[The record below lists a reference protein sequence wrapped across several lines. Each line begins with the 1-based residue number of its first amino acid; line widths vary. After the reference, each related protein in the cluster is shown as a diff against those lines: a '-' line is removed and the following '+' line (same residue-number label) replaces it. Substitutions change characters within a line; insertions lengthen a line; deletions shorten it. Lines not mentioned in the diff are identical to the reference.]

1 MTKVDS
7 LKKIEILLES
17 GTTSNKMDLTSQ
29 PVKKTFIFGIDS
41 EGLTPFECELANKLP
56 GDEVS
61 VNVYIKKISAGLY
74 TDCFPGVLWMRLSS
88 NYPVRTNR

>member
-1 MTKVDS
+1 MYIVEGVQMIKFDS

-41 EGLTPFECELANKLP
+41 EGLQLNVMSNSAYPAVR
-56 GDEVS
+56 VS
-61 VNVYIKKISAGLY
+61 SLNAA
-74 TDCFPGVLWMRLSS
+74 TRFW
-88 NYPVRTNR
+88 